1 MQPPRSCTS
10 GVQGFVQNHMLSE
23 PHTVP
28 FSCLSS
34 GLPHSQM
41 MFGKQASWPRP
52 LRSQR
57 FKSPALGFPPHPP
70 LLLSLFLLPSF
81 LLPRSLSFIILK
93 HQAGFRTSAP
103 PNSLI
108 PSHCL
113 QVENPQVAS
122 SSLPSSYSLGI
133 F

>member
-57 FKSPALGFPPHPP
+57 FKSPALGFPPPPPIASLLVSPP
-70 LLLSLFLLPSF
+70 LLPSPTFPLVYNFETPSRFSNLS
-81 LLPRSLSFIILK
+81 
-93 HQAGFRTSAP
+93 AA
-103 PNSLI
+103 
-108 PSHCL
+108 
-113 QVENPQVAS
+113 
-122 SSLPSSYSLGI
+122 
-133 F
+133 